1 LSVRAIGDLERGKS
15 RRPYPDSIRR
25 LADALQ
31 LSGGAR
37 NDLFTAA
44 GLLAD
49 AARPALPEAVGA
61 PPAIPSVEP
70 RQLPAP
76 VRHFVGRARELADL
90 SERVR
95 GQVPGTVVI
104 LAIGGMA
111 GIGKTALA
119 LQFAHEVIESF
130 PDGQL
135 HVNLRG
141 FDPALPPMSADEAV
155 RLALD
160 AFAVPTDQIPASLD
174 AQIRLYRS
182 LLAGKRVLILLDNAA
197 DADQVRP
204 LLPGSP
210 SCLVVVTSRNLLAGM
225 AALDGSMPLSL
236 DVLSPAEAHQLFA
249 VMLGSARV
257 SSEGGAALEVIEACG
272 YLPLALAITAARAAT
287 QPQLSMAALAAEL
300 AAAGRRLDALDS
312 MDDIL
317 ASVRAALDTSHQH
330 LDAGTARTLRLMG
343 VHPGP
348 SISASAAASLVGI
361 PFPVVQRHLNKL
373 TDASLASRDAASRY
387 VLHDLVRLYAAEQA
401 QRNDNEPVRKA
412 AIRRMLDHYL
422 HTGHSAACLLRPTRD
437 PIALGTLS
445 QGAVPESIA
454 DYQEALDWFDA
465 EHQVLLAAIDAA
477 VAEGL
482 DTYAWDIAWTLSH
495 YLYYRGH
502 WHDQQAVSQAALE
515 AALRLGDLVRQGKS
529 HYYLACCYIARD
541 PAEHLARYDD
551 AQTHHLHAL
560 ALFQQVGDRT
570 WQAHV
575 HVGLART
582 FLRMKDHR
590 AALDQGHHALELYA
604 AANDLGGLAGTLN
617 TIGWIHIQLG
627 EYSLALEH
635 CGGALELSRKLG
647 DRMAEALTLDSI
659 GYARHHLGSYGDAIA
674 CYQQAAEILHD
685 LSHQR
690 TQTEVLE
697 RLGDAFLAGQ
707 NSTAAFTTWRR
718 ALAILD
724 DPGNP
729 ATERMRAKIVTAEG
743 CVGESPGKVSRA

>member
-1 LSVRAIGDLERGKS
+1 LADSGKTFGELLRTCRLLAGLSQQRLAEASGLSVRAIGDLERGKS

-49 AARPALPEAVGA
+49 AARQALPEAVGA
-61 PPAIPSVEP
+61 PPPIPSVEP

-160 AFAVPTDQIPASLD
+160 AFAIPTDQIPASLD

-225 AALDGSMPLSL
+225 AALDGSIPLSL

-287 QPQLSMAALAAEL
+287 QPQLSMATLAAEL

-343 VHPGP
+343 AHPGP
-348 SISASAAASLVGI
+348 SI
-361 PFPVVQRHLNKL
+361 
-373 TDASLASRDAASRY
+373 
-387 VLHDLVRLYAAEQA
+387 
-401 QRNDNEPVRKA
+401 
-412 AIRRMLDHYL
+412 
-422 HTGHSAACLLRPTRD
+422 
-437 PIALGTLS
+437 
-445 QGAVPESIA
+445 
-454 DYQEALDWFDA
+454 
-465 EHQVLLAAIDAA
+465 
-477 VAEGL
+477 
-482 DTYAWDIAWTLSH
+482 
-495 YLYYRGH
+495 
-502 WHDQQAVSQAALE
+502 
-515 AALRLGDLVRQGKS
+515 
-529 HYYLACCYIARD
+529 
-541 PAEHLARYDD
+541 
-551 AQTHHLHAL
+551 
-560 ALFQQVGDRT
+560 
-570 WQAHV
+570 
-575 HVGLART
+575 
-582 FLRMKDHR
+582 
-590 AALDQGHHALELYA
+590 
-604 AANDLGGLAGTLN
+604 
-617 TIGWIHIQLG
+617 
-627 EYSLALEH
+627 
-635 CGGALELSRKLG
+635 
-647 DRMAEALTLDSI
+647 
-659 GYARHHLGSYGDAIA
+659 
-674 CYQQAAEILHD
+674 
-685 LSHQR
+685 
-690 TQTEVLE
+690 
-697 RLGDAFLAGQ
+697 
-707 NSTAAFTTWRR
+707 
-718 ALAILD
+718 
-724 DPGNP
+724 
-729 ATERMRAKIVTAEG
+729 
-743 CVGESPGKVSRA
+743 